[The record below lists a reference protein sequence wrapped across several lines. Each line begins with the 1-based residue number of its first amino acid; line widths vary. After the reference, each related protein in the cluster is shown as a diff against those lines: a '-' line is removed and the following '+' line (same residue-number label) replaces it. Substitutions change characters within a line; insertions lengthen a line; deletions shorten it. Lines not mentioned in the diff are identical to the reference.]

1 MKKTLEQ
8 VLIEQAEQ
16 MEKSAEAIR
25 QIVAKSK
32 DAGIVWPELKYI
44 RTDYKVIPAQGG
56 CNNCVFFDGDRHCDV
71 HDDDSFDC
79 ASGIF
84 VKA

>member
-44 RTDYKVIPAQGG
+44 RTDYKVIPAQAG
-56 CNNCVFFDGDRHCDV
+56 CNKCVFFDGVHCDV